1 MLAIGFGA
9 GVQFP
14 EKIMRIAIGFLFLSS
29 FGFAAQV
36 PTGPTGPFNIPI
48 QVRTLTIDSNDVS
61 PLLRQNIVLA
71 YQGRT
76 CSLEELK
83 ERIRRGLGD
92 LGYANADVEIPQY
105 ATMAA
110 NAPKQP
116 TDVTVRVSLGA
127 IYRIGEIRFER
138 QSVFSIDVLRSQF
151 PLADGDVFKA
161 TAIEDGLN
169 KLRSL
174 YASEGYINFGAIPKV
189 QYDDTRYTLSV
200 TVQLDEG
207 FRYHFGQLHFSGREP
222 NQDAFQKMLDA
233 WKSIEDKPYDY
244 RLLENFL
251 AANAVYF
258 PAAANAAETAADRYV
273 TAHQNEK
280 NHRVEIEIRFPQP

>member
-1 MLAIGFGA
+1 MGPIGA

-14 EKIMRIAIGFLFLSS
+14 EKTVRIAIGFRFLSS

-36 PTGPTGPFNIPI
+36 PTGPFNVPI

-76 CSLEELK
+76 YSLEELK
-83 ERIRRGLGD
+83 ERIRRELGD
-92 LGYANADVEIPQY
+92 SGYANADVELPQY

-110 NAPKQP
+110 PAPKQP

-151 PLADGDVFKA
+151 LLADGDVFKA
-161 TAIEDGLN
+161 TAIEDCLN

-174 YASEGYINFGAIPKV
+174 YASEGYINFGAIPRV

-200 TVQLDEG
+200 TV
-207 FRYHFGQLHFSGREP
+207 
-222 NQDAFQKMLDA
+222 
-233 WKSIEDKPYDY
+233 
-244 RLLENFL
+244 
-251 AANAVYF
+251 
-258 PAAANAAETAADRYV
+258 
-273 TAHQNEK
+273 
-280 NHRVEIEIRFPQP
+280 